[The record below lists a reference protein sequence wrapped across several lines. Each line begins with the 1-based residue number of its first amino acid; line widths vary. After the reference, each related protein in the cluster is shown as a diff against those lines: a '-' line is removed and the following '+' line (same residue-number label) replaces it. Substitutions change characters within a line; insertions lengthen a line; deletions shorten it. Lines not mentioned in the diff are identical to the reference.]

1 MPFKLKSGDDSET
14 KSVYMPKTL
23 INKLDEL
30 AGKRKLS
37 FSQVVVQC
45 CEFALESMEEEI
57 VDN

>member
-1 MPFKLKSGDDSET
+1 MPFVLKVGDESET

-45 CEFALESMEEEI
+45 CEFALESMEEES
-57 VDN
+57 VYN